1 MSLTGKVLYMAHHFI
16 LLWLNPFDLSLG
28 LIGKDGGLSTL
39 CHSCG
44 FSCQQSVLKTYPDPG
59 YLHLKDEVV

>member
-1 MSLTGKVLYMAHHFI
+1 MYIHTISSCC
-16 LLWLNPFDLSLG
+16 SLG

-44 FSCQQSVLKTYPDPG
+44 FASQQGVLKTFPGPG
-59 YLHLKDEVV
+59 YLRSGDRVV